1 MGAESQHKRI
11 VIAGSS
17 GVIGSALVAS
27 LRSANHTVVRLVRRD
42 PMGPDERRWD
52 PASGQIEPGAL
63 DGADAV
69 VNMCGVGVGDKRWS
83 GAYKQE
89 IYDSR
94 VIPTEVLARAVAEA
108 GVPVLINASAVG
120 YYGDS
125 GDRIIDETASSGTSF
140 LARVCLDWEA
150 ATAEAAQAGARVVI
164 VRTGLV
170 LSPAGGLFGRSRP
183 LFSLGLGARLGNGRW
198 YMPWISLE
206 DHIRALEFALAE
218 PAVPPP
224 PPGGGGPPPPPPP
237 PAPVTN
243 AEFTAALGRVLHR
256 PTLLVAPQ
264 FALSLIFGEFADAE
278 LTSSMRVIPAVLEQ
292 HGFEFEHHTIG
303 EALAYANNSRPMK

>member
-218 PAVPPP
+218 PAVS
-224 PPGGGGPPPPPPP
+224 GPVNLTG
-237 PAPVTN
+237 PAPMTN

>member
-183 LFSLGLGARLGNGRW
+183 LFSLGLGAWLGNGRW

-218 PAVPPP
+218 PAVS
-224 PPGGGGPPPPPPP
+224 GPVNLTG

>member
-218 PAVPPP
+218 PAV
-224 PPGGGGPPPPPPP
+224 
-237 PAPVTN
+237 
-243 AEFTAALGRVLHR
+243 
-256 PTLLVAPQ
+256 
-264 FALSLIFGEFADAE
+264 
-278 LTSSMRVIPAVLEQ
+278 
-292 HGFEFEHHTIG
+292 
-303 EALAYANNSRPMK
+303 

>member
-218 PAVPPP
+218 PAVS
-224 PPGGGGPPPPPPP
+224 GPVNLTG

>member
-218 PAVPPP
+218 PAVSGPVNL
-224 PPGGGGPPPPPPP
+224 PG

>member
-125 GDRIIDETASSGTSF
+125 GDRIIDETASSGTGF

-218 PAVPPP
+218 PAVS
-224 PPGGGGPPPPPPP
+224 GPVNLTG

>member
-218 PAVPPP
+218 PAVS
-224 PPGGGGPPPPPPP
+224 GSVNLTG

>member
-218 PAVPPP
+218 PAVS
-224 PPGGGGPPPPPPP
+224 GPVNLTG
-237 PAPVTN
+237 PAPGTN

>member
-69 VNMCGVGVGDKRWS
+69 INMCGVGVGDKRWS

-218 PAVPPP
+218 PAVS
-224 PPGGGGPPPPPPP
+224 GPVNLTG

>member
-1 MGAESQHKRI
+1 MGAKSQHKRI

-218 PAVPPP
+218 PAVS
-224 PPGGGGPPPPPPP
+224 GPVNLTG

>member
-94 VIPTEVLARAVAEA
+94 VIPTEVLALAVAEA

-218 PAVPPP
+218 PAVS
-224 PPGGGGPPPPPPP
+224 GPVNLTG

>member
-218 PAVPPP
+218 PAV
-224 PPGGGGPPPPPPP
+224 GGGGGAGPPPPPPP
-237 PAPVTN
+237 PRGPGGG
-243 AEFTAALGRVLHR
+243 GR
-256 PTLLVAPQ
+256 PP
-264 FALSLIFGEFADAE
+264 
-278 LTSSMRVIPAVLEQ
+278 P
-292 HGFEFEHHTIG
+292 
-303 EALAYANNSRPMK
+303 PP

>member
-94 VIPTEVLARAVAEA
+94 VIPTEVLARAIAEA
-108 GVPVLINASAVG
+108 EVPVLINASAVG

-125 GDRIIDETASSGTSF
+125 GDRIIDETASSGTGF

-150 ATAEAAQAGARVVI
+150 ATAEAAQAGTRVVI

-206 DHIRALEFALAE
+206 DHIRALEFALTE
-218 PAVPPP
+218 PALSGGGGQSRP
-224 PPGGGGPPPPPPP
+224 PPGGGAGINP
-237 PAPVTN
+237 
-243 AEFTAALGRVLHR
+243 GR
-256 PTLLVAPQ
+256 A
-264 FALSLIFGEFADAE
+264 
-278 LTSSMRVIPAVLEQ
+278 
-292 HGFEFEHHTIG
+292 
-303 EALAYANNSRPMK
+303 

>member
-218 PAVPPP
+218 PAVS
-224 PPGGGGPPPPPPP
+224 GPVNLTG

-256 PTLLVAPQ
+256 PTLLVAP
-264 FALSLIFGEFADAE
+264 
-278 LTSSMRVIPAVLEQ
+278 SSR
-292 HGFEFEHHTIG
+292 
-303 EALAYANNSRPMK
+303 

>member
-125 GDRIIDETASSGTSF
+125 GDRIIDETASSGTGF

-150 ATAEAAQAGARVVI
+150 ATAEAAQAGTRVVI

-206 DHIRALEFALAE
+206 DHIRALEFALTE
-218 PAVPPP
+218 PALS
-224 PPGGGGPPPPPPP
+224 GPVNLTG

-264 FALSLIFGEFADAE
+264 FALSVIFGEFADAE
-278 LTSSMRVIPAVLEQ
+278 LTSSMRVTPPCW
-292 HGFEFEHHTIG
+292 
-303 EALAYANNSRPMK
+303 NSTDSSSSTTPSARRWPTPTTVDR

>member
-218 PAVPPP
+218 PAVSG
-224 PPGGGGPPPPPPP
+224 PGNLTG

>member
-218 PAVPPP
+218 PAVS
-224 PPGGGGPPPPPPP
+224 GPVNLTG

-264 FALSLIFGEFADAE
+264 FALSVIFGEFADAE

>member
-218 PAVPPP
+218 PAVS
-224 PPGGGGPPPPPPP
+224 GPVNLTG

-256 PTLLVAPQ
+256 PTLLVAPPVR
-264 FALSLIFGEFADAE
+264 AE
-278 LTSSMRVIPAVLEQ
+278 PHLRRVRRRRTDQQ
-292 HGFEFEHHTIG
+292 HACHPRRVGTARIRIRAPHDRRGAGLRQQQSTDEV
-303 EALAYANNSRPMK
+303 R

>member
-52 PASGQIEPGAL
+52 PASGQIEPGGL

-218 PAVPPP
+218 PAVS
-224 PPGGGGPPPPPPP
+224 G
-237 PAPVTN
+237 PVTN

>member
-125 GDRIIDETASSGTSF
+125 GDRIIDETASSGTGF

-150 ATAEAAQAGARVVI
+150 ATAEAAQAGTRVVI

-206 DHIRALEFALAE
+206 DHIRALEFALTE
-218 PAVPPP
+218 PALS
-224 PPGGGGPPPPPPP
+224 GP
-237 PAPVTN
+237 VN
-243 AEFTAALGRVLHR
+243 
-256 PTLLVAPQ
+256 
-264 FALSLIFGEFADAE
+264 
-278 LTSSMRVIPAVLEQ
+278 LT
-292 HGFEFEHHTIG
+292 
-303 EALAYANNSRPMK
+303 

>member
-69 VNMCGVGVGDKRWS
+69 VNMCGVGVGDRRWS

-218 PAVPPP
+218 PAVS
-224 PPGGGGPPPPPPP
+224 GPVNLTG

>member
-218 PAVPPP
+218 PALS
-224 PPGGGGPPPPPPP
+224 GPVNLTG